1 MRKKAA
7 NKSKGQR
14 FRSLD
19 DVRDVRE
26 LLVGCSEEIKVRVVW
41 TDGRPAEKYPIR
53 FDPAELTVDQ
63 ACEQYKQALQAS
75 VAHLVADC
83 TCGQFHGVI
92 SVTQVR
98 SLSE

>member
-1 MRKKAA
+1 MGKKI
-7 NKSKGQR
+7 KTQVQK

-19 DVRDVRE
+19 DVPDARE
-26 LLVGCSEEIKVRVVW
+26 FLVGCTEEIKVRVVW
-41 TDGRPAEKYPIR
+41 TDGRPAEAHPMR
-53 FDPAELTVDQ
+53 FDPKELTVDQ

-75 VAHLVADC
+75 LGNLPACPH
-83 TCGQFHGVI
+83 GRFHGVI

>member
-1 MRKKAA
+1 M
-7 NKSKGQR
+7 
-14 FRSLD
+14 
-19 DVRDVRE
+19 
-26 LLVGCSEEIKVRVVW
+26 
-41 TDGRPAEKYPIR
+41 R
-53 FDPAELTVDQ
+53 FDPKELTVDQ

-98 SLSE
+98 SLSEWPWLVRSSAVGSPGSFQW